1 MTKALPSVNSHLHF
15 ISYNSQASM
24 MIVKPL
30 LIVLFLTLAGCG
42 STPEKPER
50 SEEQA
55 KAQETQPA
63 AESPESLPAY
73 SRKYRMVEVAKN
85 EWTYF
90 GQQTIVIDGDEE
102 SIPHVGIWEDD
113 NAIHSDRVNRYWR
126 AAGKYQLSGNDC
138 KQPWSAAFIS
148 WVMRA
153 AGVPEY
159 QFPTAINHR
168 SYLSRFLADAHNPY
182 AAFVPHTIRE
192 YKPKPGDLICANR
205 GGVTPT
211 EVIEELPDS
220 LNTKLHCDIVVETQG
235 QTLQSIGGNVR
246 NSVSKTVLTLSPE
259 GYLQVT
265 RPRPWFLIIENRLD

>member
-1 MTKALPSVNSHLHF
+1 
-15 ISYNSQASM
+15 

-30 LIVLFLTLAGCG
+30 LIVLFFALSGCG
-42 STPEKPER
+42 STPEIPAKPG
-50 SEEQA
+50 EQP
-55 KAQETQPA
+55 KAQEPQPA
-63 AESPESLPAY
+63 TESPEALPVASL
-73 SRKYRMVEVAKN
+73 KNRMVEAAKN

-90 GQQTIVIDGDEE
+90 GQQIVVIDGDEE
-102 SIPHVGIWEDD
+102 SIPQVGIWEDD
-113 NAIHSDRVNRYWR
+113 NAIHSDRVNQYWR
-126 AAGKYQLSGNDC
+126 AAGKYRLSGNDC
-138 KQPWSAAFIS
+138 KQPYSAAFIS

-168 SYLSRFLADAHNPY
+168 SYLSRFLAESHNPY

-235 QTLQSIGGNVR
+235 QTLQSIGGGNVR